1 MPAMKHALPAYYVMS
16 SAEAS
21 SNLARFD
28 GIRYGYRTEDYEDIT
43 SLYKNTRS
51 EAFGPEVKRRIMLG
65 TFALSAGY
73 YDAYYKKALK
83 VRTLVKQDYERVLEK
98 CDMILSPV
106 APTTAYR
113 IGEKTSDPLTMYMG
127 DICTVPV
134 NIAGVPA
141 LSLPC
146 GADEDGLPVGMQLIG
161 RMFGEATLYRAGSAF
176 EISGGARA

>member
-1 MPAMKHALPAYYVMS
+1 MKHALPAYYVMS

-161 RMFGEATLYRAGSAF
+161 RMFGEATLYRAGYAF